1 MTSEMIR
8 FIIGFICILVSLV
21 IFGIQLYGVFKFR
34 YVLNRMHAA
43 AMGDTLG
50 ISAALIGLMIMY
62 GLSFTTLKLA
72 LIALFLWCASPV
84 ASHLIAALQI
94 ETEEDIDKHLE
105 RGPLHEIIRSAQ
117 AGEHPEEQEED

>member
-1 MTSEMIR
+1 MAMIR
-8 FIIGFICILVSLV
+8 LIIGSIFLVAGLVFFILQIL
-21 IFGIQLYGVFKFR
+21 GVFKMK

-84 ASHLIAALQI
+84 ASHLIAALQV